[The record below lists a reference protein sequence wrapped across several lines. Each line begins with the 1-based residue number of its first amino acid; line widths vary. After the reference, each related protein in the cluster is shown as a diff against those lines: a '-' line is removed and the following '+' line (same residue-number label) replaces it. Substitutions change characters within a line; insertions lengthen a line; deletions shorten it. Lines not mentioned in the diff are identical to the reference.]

1 MLQIKNIL
9 LLLLIILGAVR
20 SQNVNTSSSEW
31 LLEDAFEDEHI
42 SLSEANYVL
51 PSEVDEALTLYKNGF
66 YRRAIEILEKER
78 KLQLPDN
85 RLDFITFLLAE
96 TYRQLKLKENAR
108 QEYEFITD
116 NFPQSDKIPAS
127 YFRIMEFG
135 AEEENA
141 DLTDSIYQVFR
152 KNHLKHPLY
161 NSVLFTYG
169 KLMYKLNRFDDAI
182 AMMSQIAKTSSVYI
196 QAQFVSSLCY
206 IQTKEVQKALFL
218 LDYVKKNSTN
228 KEITAEVT
236 ILIGDIYYSQNNLKV
251 ALESYKSISEKA
263 SRYHYAQVKAANAEL
278 DLGNFQNAKESARNF
293 LKKYKDSENYFEMAS
308 ILEQAY
314 TKLGDEHN
322 TSKIDGLIQRQI
334 INVRLAFEI
343 FQEVDHLVDLS
354 KNWQI
359 LEYEASRTENH
370 LLFEQS
376 QNAKKKIKDLD
387 TKYNLLLRIVDPS
400 SDQKYSK
407 SVPHLAERRYLALI
421 KKKMSIVTDSINQM
435 KGVLP
440 DKSVVTKDSDSGLVA
455 INDTKVNDS
464 LTPLQKEYQLLDKEY
479 SLVLKECLG
488 GEYESKRADEEM
500 QTKFVDWAFLRYQD
514 KKETLKKM
522 AEEISSQKK
531 NSSKGDSTQAG
542 KALGGALTQLNFEKI
557 DKTIMDERNRLIDH
571 VEMMQEIYKKNNYN
585 SQILFRLAELYFD
598 RSGDEFKEQL
608 RLYDK
613 RIENSK
619 DTMGLVFPE
628 YDLKKVVGI
637 YDDIIS
643 QYPKSEL
650 SDDAYYYKAMALQK
664 AGDDDGA
671 NTVMIKLVEKYPES
685 EFFIEANMNI
695 GKYYFE
701 RPKIENGTG
710 YKIAEEA
717 YRKVLFYRD
726 HPQFVQ
732 ALYHLGWCYYM
743 QDKYDDAIAVFKYL
757 VEEVKLDFDPTK
769 MEEKQIVNPL
779 LRGEAIDYIA
789 ISFDE
794 EGKSEEVLKFLQL
807 IGNDDYSA
815 LVLKRIAELRAEDLD
830 FASAIKMYQ
839 SLLDQ
844 YPLSISAPDAS
855 IGLIKMYDG
864 RDKAD
869 SALIEREKF
878 FNLYCSGSKW
888 NVEIA
893 KRDSVLL
900 TRIDSV
906 AVAMGLY
913 VADANYRNAEKFK
926 NIDDYRKAANSY
938 RNVVDKYPTLQRAA
952 EARWNLAVILESKT
966 FDKSQAYN
974 EYLTYS
980 KLVEIDSTRRI
991 QAALNAIAI
1000 SQSLLPPDTAAVK
1013 GSLDSSG
1020 EKAVEA
1026 VDNYLTLF
1034 PQDSSYSKVLMS
1046 LGAIYFNRQMF
1057 GKAEE
1062 IYNKVVSKGV
1072 AEKEY
1077 FEALQFVAQCNFGEE
1092 KWPKAIT
1099 AFGRVWKESG
1109 NQIQQAI
1116 AFKFLLQAEFLYA
1129 KSHLATSNFEL
1140 AATAFK
1146 AIDEKYPGSE
1156 YGDIALYNASEALE
1170 KKELWLKATECYYD
1184 LVKKYPNS
1192 KLAADALFNAA
1203 SDFEKTEKF
1212 IKAAEAY
1219 EQLVS
1224 QYPTSDKVKDALF
1237 NLGLCYEKLGKL
1249 DLVAE
1254 VNERYSAL
1262 YPGEKDVESML
1273 LRSAAYY
1280 AKTGVFDKAI
1290 NVYRN
1295 FIRRFPNSPKSI
1307 ESLYMIAK
1315 CSYDQ
1320 GDEENALLGF
1330 SQAEQQNVRFSQ
1342 TGVETNNYYASEAAY
1357 HTAMIKRGKF
1367 LEIKLML
1374 PDDQLKK
1381 SIKEKTDFLS
1391 DAAKA
1396 FQRVIQYQSERMFEA
1411 AYRVGQLYEDFS
1423 SAYKNQERPKLEPI
1437 PTAVLE
1443 KDILYLSS
1451 QLLQKSFIPY
1461 TKAIQLSKSFDSLGI
1476 EQKTWIQKSTE
1487 SFSANCLTAGQLV
1500 YNSVGVMNDAPI
1512 PKEIQEKPLHYY
1524 QYIKQLLETLAPLK
1538 IQLAEYYSGR
1548 LIQLDSMKLQ
1558 ETDAAKA
1565 CANQFVLVNYL
1576 VGDGYDRLAS
1586 LILKRTQEITKD
1598 LTASEK
1604 EDLLFQLEDIVF
1616 ELQDKAIIEYE
1627 DALQRIEK
1635 KQLSSNIW
1643 YTKIIECLA
1652 RLSPDKY
1659 GASFYKTAQVISGSN
1674 WVVRSDSVA
1683 NWNGSNA
1690 PMDGWKLSQN
1700 IPDVKLDVA
1709 GGSGNSMWSK
1719 EQNQHLF
1726 FWKNLFL
1733 NGTPRNAS
1741 VYVNTCGKYS
1751 VYVNG
1756 SMTLKDTVGKR
1767 EFSKIDSA
1775 TGIVAL
1781 LKGGDNVIAIEVT
1794 VDSGQSRGVGLILN
1808 ALIDTTQR
1816 FQPSMAIPA
1825 AFASFKNDKLTSEQ
1839 ASDQSS
1845 ASAAA
1850 ISSNIDKNAYINK
1863 YRNKGEFLKAIADF
1877 ESKES
1882 ETNNQIRLE
1891 EGEIRK
1897 VRVQKSEIESNLQKV
1912 INEIAELKAKN
1923 QSLSREK

>member
-9 LLLLIILGAVR
+9 LLLLIVLGAVR
-20 SQNVNTSSSEW
+20 AQNINTSSSEW

-85 RLDFITFLLAE
+85 RLDFIVFLLAE
-96 TYRQLKLKENAR
+96 AYRQLKLKENAR
-108 QEYEFITD
+108 QEYEFITG

-127 YFRIMEFG
+127 YFRIMEFA

-161 NSVLFTYG
+161 NSVLYTYG
-169 KLMYKLNRFDDAI
+169 KLLYKLNRFDDAI
-182 AMMSQIAKTSSVYI
+182 LMMSQVAKTSSVYL

-228 KEITAEVT
+228 KEITAEAT

-263 SRYHYAQVKAANAEL
+263 SRYQYAQVKAANAEL
-278 DLGNFQNAKESARNF
+278 DIGNFQNAKESARTF

-322 TSKIDGLIQRQI
+322 ASKIDGLIQRQI

-359 LEYEASRTENH
+359 IEYEASRTENH

-421 KKKMSIVTDSINQM
+421 KKQMSVVTDSINQM
-435 KGVLP
+435 KGIQS
-440 DKSVVTKDSDSGLVA
+440 DKSEGTKNRDSGLGV
-455 INDTKVNDS
+455 ISETGENDS
-464 LTPLQKEYQLLDKEY
+464 LTPLQKEYQKLDNEY

-488 GEYESKRADEEM
+488 GEYESKRTDEEM

-531 NSSKGDSTQAG
+531 NGSKGDSTQAG
-542 KALGGALTQLNFEKI
+542 KALSGALTQLNYEKI

-619 DTMGLVFPE
+619 DTADLVFPE
-628 YDLKKVVGI
+628 YNLKKVVGI

-671 NTVMIKLVEKYPES
+671 NVVMIKLVEKYPES

-794 EGKSEEVLKFLQL
+794 EGKSDEVLKFLQL

-855 IGLIKMYDG
+855 IGLIKMYDS

-926 NIDDYRKAANSY
+926 NINDYRKAANSY
-938 RNVVDKYPTLQRAA
+938 RNIVDKYPTLQRAA
-952 EARWNLAVILESKT
+952 EARWNLAVILESKI
-966 FDKSQAYN
+966 FDKPQAYN
-974 EYLTYS
+974 EYLKYS

-1013 GSLDSSG
+1013 GSLDSTG

-1026 VDNYLTLF
+1026 VDNYLT
-1034 PQDSSYSKVLMS
+1034 
-1046 LGAIYFNRQMF
+1046 
-1057 GKAEE
+1057 
-1062 IYNKVVSKGV
+1062 
-1072 AEKEY
+1072 
-1077 FEALQFVAQCNFGEE
+1077 NF
-1092 KWPKAIT
+1092 
-1099 AFGRVWKESG
+1099 F
-1109 NQIQQAI
+1109 
-1116 AFKFLLQAEFLYA
+1116 
-1129 KSHLATSNFEL
+1129 
-1140 AATAFK
+1140 
-1146 AIDEKYPGSE
+1146 
-1156 YGDIALYNASEALE
+1156 
-1170 KKELWLKATECYYD
+1170 
-1184 LVKKYPNS
+1184 
-1192 KLAADALFNAA
+1192 
-1203 SDFEKTEKF
+1203 
-1212 IKAAEAY
+1212 
-1219 EQLVS
+1219 
-1224 QYPTSDKVKDALF
+1224 
-1237 NLGLCYEKLGKL
+1237 
-1249 DLVAE
+1249 
-1254 VNERYSAL
+1254 
-1262 YPGEKDVESML
+1262 
-1273 LRSAAYY
+1273 
-1280 AKTGVFDKAI
+1280 
-1290 NVYRN
+1290 
-1295 FIRRFPNSPKSI
+1295 
-1307 ESLYMIAK
+1307 
-1315 CSYDQ
+1315 
-1320 GDEENALLGF
+1320 
-1330 SQAEQQNVRFSQ
+1330 
-1342 TGVETNNYYASEAAY
+1342 
-1357 HTAMIKRGKF
+1357 
-1367 LEIKLML
+1367 
-1374 PDDQLKK
+1374 
-1381 SIKEKTDFLS
+1381 
-1391 DAAKA
+1391 
-1396 FQRVIQYQSERMFEA
+1396 
-1411 AYRVGQLYEDFS
+1411 
-1423 SAYKNQERPKLEPI
+1423 
-1437 PTAVLE
+1437 
-1443 KDILYLSS
+1443 
-1451 QLLQKSFIPY
+1451 
-1461 TKAIQLSKSFDSLGI
+1461 
-1476 EQKTWIQKSTE
+1476 
-1487 SFSANCLTAGQLV
+1487 
-1500 YNSVGVMNDAPI
+1500 
-1512 PKEIQEKPLHYY
+1512 
-1524 QYIKQLLETLAPLK
+1524 
-1538 IQLAEYYSGR
+1538 
-1548 LIQLDSMKLQ
+1548 
-1558 ETDAAKA
+1558 
-1565 CANQFVLVNYL
+1565 
-1576 VGDGYDRLAS
+1576 
-1586 LILKRTQEITKD
+1586 
-1598 LTASEK
+1598 
-1604 EDLLFQLEDIVF
+1604 
-1616 ELQDKAIIEYE
+1616 
-1627 DALQRIEK
+1627 
-1635 KQLSSNIW
+1635 
-1643 YTKIIECLA
+1643 
-1652 RLSPDKY
+1652 
-1659 GASFYKTAQVISGSN
+1659 
-1674 WVVRSDSVA
+1674 
-1683 NWNGSNA
+1683 
-1690 PMDGWKLSQN
+1690 
-1700 IPDVKLDVA
+1700 
-1709 GGSGNSMWSK
+1709 
-1719 EQNQHLF
+1719 
-1726 FWKNLFL
+1726 
-1733 NGTPRNAS
+1733 
-1741 VYVNTCGKYS
+1741 
-1751 VYVNG
+1751 
-1756 SMTLKDTVGKR
+1756 
-1767 EFSKIDSA
+1767 
-1775 TGIVAL
+1775 
-1781 LKGGDNVIAIEVT
+1781 
-1794 VDSGQSRGVGLILN
+1794 
-1808 ALIDTTQR
+1808 
-1816 FQPSMAIPA
+1816 
-1825 AFASFKNDKLTSEQ
+1825 
-1839 ASDQSS
+1839 
-1845 ASAAA
+1845 
-1850 ISSNIDKNAYINK
+1850 
-1863 YRNKGEFLKAIADF
+1863 
-1877 ESKES
+1877 
-1882 ETNNQIRLE
+1882 
-1891 EGEIRK
+1891 
-1897 VRVQKSEIESNLQKV
+1897 
-1912 INEIAELKAKN
+1912 
-1923 QSLSREK
+1923 